1 MTVDKEVI
9 RSRLVRLNGHLGRIE
24 EKRPD
29 PLNLLLTD
37 PDVQDI
43 VSHNLEK
50 AVQVCI
56 DIASHVC
63 AAHGRA
69 PETAGDAFVVLA
81 ELGLIDQ
88 ELAQRLVS
96 AVGFRNVSVHEY
108 AEVDW
113 AIVMKIVEDGIQYLK
128 DFGRWAASLAAE
140 PPPPGS
146 RR

>member
-69 PETAGDAFVVLA
+69 PETPGDAFVVLA

-128 DFGRWAASLAAE
+128 DFGRGAASLAAE